1 MATKVLVP
9 NTGDKETTGTIGMWY
24 KEEGDAVKE
33 GEALCTVETEKASVD
48 IEAPCSGILRRIVAP
63 RDAQISIGDCLA
75 IIADRDE
82 DISELVEELG
92 MN

>member
-9 NTGDKETTGTIGMWY
+9 NTGEKESTGTIGMWY
-24 KEEGDAVKE
+24 KDEGDAVKV

-48 IEAPCSGILRRIVAP
+48 IEAPCSGFLRRIVAP

-75 IIADRDE
+75 IIADQDE
-82 DISELVEELG
+82 DISGLVEELG
-92 MN
+92 LN